1 MLGGSNATS
10 GTVDLLA
17 AAPSV
22 SQLTFDADHTMTI
35 TSTSFGGGQLALD
48 NGSYPIAVTVSSS
61 GNLID
66 GKVSV
71 ILNSNASITTAAS
84 SDSLTIAGNIGN
96 GAAAHGIVKNGL
108 GTLILSGDDTYTG
121 GTSVDAGT
129 LILAAGGALPA
140 GASLTVGAGGAVLF
154 DPTAAATAMP
164 ASPDLALAG
173 AGTLHLRPAGR
184 RRHHPARIHVA
195 KAARVK
201 PCTFRRFATYPLK

>member
-1 MLGGSNATS
+1 M
-10 GTVDLLA
+10 DLLA

-164 ASPDLALAG
+164 ASPDLALAPVPEPSTFVLLGVG
-173 AGTLHLRPAGR
+173 AITLLAYTWR
-184 RRHHPARIHVA
+184 RQRESSPARFDVSQHT
-195 KAARVK
+195 
-201 PCTFRRFATYPLK
+201 P